1 MNTNP
6 GETTVDGADFTEC
19 VRQNQQVTT
28 IGSEDGRI
36 DTDAID
42 ARCVTRDTQPLTDK
56 M

>member
-6 GETTVDGADFTEC
+6 GKTTVDGADFAER

-36 DTDAID
+36 DTDSID
-42 ARCVTRDTQPLTDK
+42 ARCETRDAQPLTDK

>member
-6 GETTVDGADFTEC
+6 GKTTVDGADFTEC

-36 DTDAID
+36 DTDSID
-42 ARCVTRDTQPLTDK
+42 ARCGTRDAQTPTEK